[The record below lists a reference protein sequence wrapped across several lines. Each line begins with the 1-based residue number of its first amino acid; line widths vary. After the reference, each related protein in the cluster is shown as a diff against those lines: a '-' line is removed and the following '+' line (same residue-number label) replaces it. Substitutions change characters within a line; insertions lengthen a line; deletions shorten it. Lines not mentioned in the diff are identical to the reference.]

1 MLTKT
6 CETTEKKSFMVRGSS
21 TIKQDDGTTAP
32 VCTFSTGF
40 DKVNGELP
48 DSSIVSITQ
57 TVLQSKL
64 YKENKTQCRA
74 DYMEFADYVDSI
86 IDGTAEE

>member
-1 MLTKT
+1 MLSKS

-21 TIKQDDGTTAP
+21 TIKQDDGTTAA

-57 TVLQSKL
+57 TVLQSKR

>member
-6 CETTEKKSFMVRGSS
+6 CETTEKKSYMVRGSS
-21 TIKQDDGTTAP
+21 TVKENDGTTT

-40 DKVNGELP
+40 DKVNGALP

-57 TVLQSKL
+57 TVLNSKL
-64 YKENKTQCRA
+64 YKENKPQCRA
-74 DYMEFADYVDSI
+74 DYTEFADYVDAL

>member
-1 MLTKT
+1 MLTKI

-21 TIKQDDGTTAP
+21 TIKQDDGTTAT

>member
-1 MLTKT
+1 MLSKS
-6 CETTEKKSFMVRGSS
+6 CETTEKKSYMVRGSS
-21 TIKQDDGTTAP
+21 TVKADDGTTTT
-32 VCTFSTGF
+32 VCTFSTAF
-40 DKVNGELP
+40 DKVNGTLP

>member
-21 TIKQDDGTTAP
+21 TVKADDGTTTT
-32 VCTFSTGF
+32 VCTFSTAF
-40 DKVNGELP
+40 DKVNGTLP

-57 TVLQSKL
+57 TVLNSKL

-74 DYMEFADYVDSI
+74 DYTEFADYVDAL